1 MSILNRLRLIPGA
14 TPPPPRMRKTA
25 EVSGTVEFF
34 EKSRLIAAVIFFA
47 TVAAI
52 VLISFVGVKSST
64 LPVLQN
70 QVSSVRIV
78 ASTPFNYISQE
89 KTRATKAERLN
100 RLPPVYRLE
109 LEPLRLF
116 ETHLRDLFNQLDK
129 IDREHG
135 RETPERRA
143 AITDAVDT
151 FNAKG
156 PYRVGLPDILTIMSV
171 GDSKARFSLIENG
184 LLALREIYN
193 EGVQDGRTVGLA
205 TKSVGVTVFQI
216 TKPNGEV
223 SQRPVQSMEDAL
235 TFLRINLSAEGTGRD
250 ISNALFRIFRNGL
263 TPNVMFDPDAT
274 SRLRTQAVEDIQPV
288 TEHVEKG
295 QTMVE
300 PGTRVSPEQYEMLE
314 AHRKYVHEH
323 GDGQIDEGLQLFGR
337 ILLVLAMVIASV
349 FYIRLEDRETLQSN
363 GRLALLALVVIFNL
377 ALVRVTY
384 SLGELPFFI
393 NNSAAASLLPYI
405 APTALAPLIVAIL
418 IDAGSAIFMALLIS
432 IFTSVIYG
440 NRLDLLVLTF
450 LAAMVGIF
458 WCRDV
463 RKRGRLVRAAGL
475 GGVTVAA
482 FALLIGIVDQLPAPI
497 VIKQMIAG
505 LSTGF
510 LTGVMVVGVLPVL
523 EGLFKRTTDI
533 TLLEL
538 TDYNHPLLRL
548 MQMEAPGTYHHS
560 LVVAQLAENAANA
573 IGANPLLAR
582 VCALFHD
589 IGKTKKPEYFTENQ
603 RERSN
608 PHDENNPSLSALI
621 IKAHVKD
628 GVDLALKHKLPR
640 AVIDVIQQH
649 HGTTLIRFFFQRA
662 LNDSR
667 QSTTGGSANP
677 GFPRPAAAPGTAAS
691 FPRPAETVQKVCEST
706 YRYDGPKPQFKES
719 AIIHLADSI
728 EAASRSMRKIT
739 PQHLGELIDQ
749 IFSDRFEDGQLDEA
763 PITIEELNKIKSS
776 FTFTLLNML
785 HSRVGYSPTEEANP
799 ANAPSLPPKIQ
810 PAAGS

>member
-1 MSILNRLRLIPGA
+1 
-14 TPPPPRMRKTA
+14 MRKTA

-34 EKSRLIAAVIFFA
+34 ETSRLIAALIFCA
-47 TVAAI
+47 TVGAI
-52 VLISFVGVKSST
+52 VLISFVGVNT
-64 LPVLQN
+64 VNLPVLKN
-70 QVSSVRIV
+70 QLASVRIV
-78 ASTPFNYISQE
+78 ASTSFNYPSAE
-89 KTRATKAERLN
+89 KTRITREQRLN

-109 LEPLRLF
+109 LEPLRQF
-116 ETHLRDLFNQLDK
+116 ETHLRDLFTQLDK
-129 IDREHG
+129 IDHDTPKD
-135 RETPERRA
+135 TPERRT
-143 AITDAVDT
+143 AISDAVDA

-156 PYRVGLPDILTIMSV
+156 PYRVGLQDILTVMSV
-171 GDSKARFSLIENG
+171 GDSKARFNLIENG
-184 LLALREIYN
+184 LLSLREIYN
-193 EGVQDGRTVGLA
+193 EGVQDGRSVGLSA
-205 TKSVGVTVFQI
+205 KSSGMTVFQI
-216 TKPNGEV
+216 TKPSGEI

-235 TFLRINLSAEGTGRD
+235 TFLRINLTAEGTGRD
-250 ISNALFRIFRNGL
+250 VSNALFRIFRNGL

-274 SRLRTQAVEDIQPV
+274 ARLRTQAVEDIKPI

-295 QTMVE
+295 QTIIE
-300 PGTRVSPEQYEMLE
+300 PGSRVTDEQYEMLE
-314 AHRKYVHEH
+314 AHRRFVLEH
-323 GDGQIDEGLQLFGR
+323 GDGRMDEGLQLFGR
-337 ILLVLAMVIASV
+337 ILLVLGMVMASV

-377 ALVRVTY
+377 TLVRLTY
-384 SLGELPFFI
+384 WLGELPFFI

-458 WCRDV
+458 SCRNV

-482 FALLIGIVDQLPAPI
+482 FALLIGIVDQLPPI
-497 VIKQMIAG
+497 TVIKQMAAG
-505 LSTGF
+505 LGTGF

-603 RERSN
+603 RDRAN
-608 PHDENNPSLSALI
+608 PHDENNPSLSALDHQG
-621 IKAHVKD
+621 ARE
-628 GVDLALKHKLPR
+628 GR
-640 AVIDVIQQH
+640 
-649 HGTTLIRFFFQRA
+649 RR
-662 LNDSR
+662 SR
-667 QSTTGGSANP
+667 SQTPSPARRN
-677 GFPRPAAAPGTAAS
+677 RRDPAA
-691 FPRPAETVQKVCEST
+691 PRDDFDPFLLST
-706 YRYDGPKPQFKES
+706 CIER
-719 AIIHLADSI
+719 LASI
-728 EAASRSMRKIT
+728 EHRRRQRLAWFFAFSRGWFGFGIW
-739 PQHLGELIDQ
+739 
-749 IFSDRFEDGQLDEA
+749 
-763 PITIEELNKIKSS
+763 
-776 FTFTLLNML
+776 
-785 HSRVGYSPTEEANP
+785 
-799 ANAPSLPPKIQ
+799 PSE
-810 PAAGS
+810 